1 MVSYDDTPT
10 IIPNTMSV
18 VINMKIIVPNV
29 VKDKRGKRVQSNTQ
43 TRLRNGLKIQSPSRA
58 RSTFLSARH
67 SPV

>member
-10 IIPNTMSV
+10 IIPNTMAV

-43 TRLRNGLKIQSPSRA
+43 TRLRNGLKIKSPSRA
-58 RSTFLSARH
+58 CSTFLSARD